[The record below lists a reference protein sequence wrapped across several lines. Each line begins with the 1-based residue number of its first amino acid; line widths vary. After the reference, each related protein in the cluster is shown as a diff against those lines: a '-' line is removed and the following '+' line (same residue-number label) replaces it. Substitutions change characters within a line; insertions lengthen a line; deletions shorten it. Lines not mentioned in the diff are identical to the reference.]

1 MKKHKITY
9 STIIQIMMSLIFLWS
24 LRPFFTWKTYA
35 NGIFANINF
44 LFLLIT
50 FFCIVINKRTKIT
63 NTSGVILLLT
73 FIAGIII
80 IGICGGFHP
89 SKLLSTAWIPYCY
102 IFVYF
107 LLTDEEKKKSFE
119 LFSKLLA
126 ILLIPAIFY
135 FFVTKFVTLPYGI
148 IESTNEIKIISSAYY
163 RHYPFA
169 VQFSSN
175 HPVYDELYR
184 LRMCGIFD
192 EAGALGTN
200 CALILVANRFEL
212 KNWYNKVLLTAGVL
226 SFSLA
231 FFMLVAI
238 YFIVINLFHGR
249 KKSAASLA
257 FLLILYFVFINVPI
271 HMEPLATIQDRIQI
285 TSNGLAGDN
294 RTSSAY
300 DQLYDSFLNSQS
312 TSDKLLGMGEGA
324 IGSVQNEKLIDGSSY
339 KSIIYDYGYLGF
351 SVGIAWIIITAMIIG
366 KTRKVHIMHIVAL
379 IVVFLAN
386 LYQRPSLFYFGYI
399 MTFLGGLYY
408 KKIDGDGMKKLKC

>member
-1 MKKHKITY
+1 MKKYKIAY
-9 STIIQIMMSLIFLWS
+9 SNIIQIMMSLIFLWS
-24 LRPFFTWKTYA
+24 LKPFFTWKTYA
-35 NGIFANINF
+35 NGIFAKVNF
-44 LFLLIT
+44 IFLIIT
-50 FFCIVINKRTKIT
+50 LFCIFTYKKIKISKI
-63 NTSGVILLLT
+63 SGILLLLT

-89 SKLLSTAWIPYCY
+89 TKLLSTAWIPYCY

-107 LLTDEEKKKSFE
+107 LLNDEDKKNSFE

-126 ILLIPAIFY
+126 ILLIPSIFY
-135 FFVTKFVTLPYGI
+135 FFITKFITLPYGI

-175 HPVYDELYR
+175 IPAYDVLYS
-184 LRMCGIFD
+184 LRMCGMFD

-200 CALILVANRFEL
+200 CALILVANRFEI

-238 YFIVINLFHGR
+238 YFIVINLFNVK

-257 FLLILYFVFINVPI
+257 FVSILYFIFINVPI
-271 HMEPLATIQDRIQI
+271 HMEQLAKIQDRIQI

-294 RTSSAY
+294 RTNPAY
-300 DQLYDSFLNSQS
+300 DRLFDSFLNSQS

-324 IGSVQNEKLIDGSSY
+324 IGSVQQEELIDGSSY
-339 KSIIYDYGYLGF
+339 KSVIYDYGYLGF
-351 SVGIAWIIITAMIIG
+351 SVGIAWIIITAIIIG

-408 KKIDGDGMKKLKC
+408 EKNDRDGMKKLKC